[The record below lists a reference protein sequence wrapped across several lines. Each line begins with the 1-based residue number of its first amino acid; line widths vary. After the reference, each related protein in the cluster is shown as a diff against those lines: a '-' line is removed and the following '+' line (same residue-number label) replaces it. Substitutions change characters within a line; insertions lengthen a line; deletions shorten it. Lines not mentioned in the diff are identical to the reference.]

1 MTKRITTCLVCA
13 SVVACNTADI
23 VVGDLQEVA
32 VIRAVP
38 DRDLDLLFV
47 IDNSP
52 SMADKQASLAANFRR
67 IIDKLVQLD
76 GGLPSLHIGVV
87 TSDMGTQGSAVA
99 TRGAPIGVLGN
110 GGCAGVGGDGAL
122 VHGGD
127 PQLVQGFIADVDDPA
142 SPGGRLRNY
151 DGDLVDEFARL
162 AQVGA
167 GGCGFEQ
174 HLAAMR
180 RAVSSP
186 ANAGFLRPDANLAV
200 VILADEDDCSAL
212 DPALFGPDSAAL
224 GPLESF
230 RCFEFGVA
238 CDPDAPR
245 TPGDKRQCTPRTTST
260 LVEPVGPFVDALLAV
275 KSDPRKVMVAGI
287 VGDPAPVQVELVA
300 PPGGSPIP
308 TLAPSCQFTG
318 PSGTER
324 ADPAV
329 RLAAFLGSFP
339 GRTQLTS
346 ICDSDLSSSLD
357 AIGATAK
364 QLIGDPCIDTT
375 SLTDRSVDPGVQPA
389 CEVTDVRDAA
399 PDQPI
404 ALPACPDGAAAADC
418 YTFVTDAVACP
429 ASADHLRVR
438 LQRTGAVTAD
448 TWTHVR
454 CQRVR

>member
-1 MTKRITTCLVCA
+1 MTMRITTCLLCA
-13 SVVACNTADI
+13 SVIACHTADI

-52 SMADKQASLAANFRR
+52 SMADKQVSLAENFRR

-76 GGLPSLHIGVV
+76 GGLPNLHIGVV
-87 TSDMGTQGSAVA
+87 TSDMGTQGSGVA
-99 TRGAPIGVLGN
+99 TPGAPIGVLGN
-110 GGCAGVGGDGAL
+110 GGCAGAGGDGAL
-122 VHGGD
+122 AHDGD
-127 PQLVQGFIADVDDPA
+127 PQLVRGFLVDVADPA

-151 DGDLVDEFARL
+151 DGELVDEFARL

-180 RAVSSP
+180 RAVSNP

-224 GPLESF
+224 GPLSSF

-245 TPGDKRQCTPRTTST
+245 TPGDKRQCKPRTTST
-260 LVEPVGPFVDALLAV
+260 LVEPVAPFVDALLAV

-287 VGDPAPVQVELVA
+287 VGDPAPVNVELVA

-308 TLAPSCQFTG
+308 ALAASCQFTG
-318 PSGTER
+318 PSGAER
-324 ADPAV
+324 AAPTV
-329 RLAAFLGSFP
+329 RLAAFLASFP

-375 SLTDRSVDPGVQPA
+375 ALADSSADPGVQPA
-389 CEVTDVRDAA
+389 CEVTDVRDTA
-399 PDQPI
+399 PDWPTPL
-404 ALPACPDGAAAADC
+404 AVCADGAAPADC
-418 YTFVTDAVACP
+418 YRFVSDAVACP
-429 ASADHLRVR
+429 ATADHLRVR
-438 LQRTGAVTAD
+438 LQRTGAVTPD

-454 CQRVR
+454 CQHVW